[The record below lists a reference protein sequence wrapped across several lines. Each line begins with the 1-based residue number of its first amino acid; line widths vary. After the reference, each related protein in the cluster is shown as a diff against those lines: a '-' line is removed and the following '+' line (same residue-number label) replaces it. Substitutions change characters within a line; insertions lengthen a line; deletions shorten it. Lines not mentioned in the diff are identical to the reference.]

1 MAHYE
6 IVFRKS
12 VAKDL
17 RGIPGKDVS
26 MILKAIEGLRTD
38 PRPPQA
44 EKLTDREQY
53 RLRQGRYRI
62 LYEITDTR
70 LTITVVKVAHRREV
84 YQ

>member
-17 RGIPGKDVS
+17 RGLPARDVQ
-26 MILKAIEGLRTD
+26 MILKAVDSLRTD
-38 PRPPQA
+38 PRPQQA

-53 RLRQGRYRI
+53 RLRQGRYRV
-62 LYEITDTR
+62 LYEVLDKGLI
-70 LTITVVKVAHRREV
+70 ITVVKVAHRRESNR
-84 YQ
+84 

>member
-26 MILKAIEGLRTD
+26 MILKTIEGLRTD

-62 LYEITDTR
+62 LYEIADTR
-70 LTITVVKVAHRREV
+70 LTITVVKIAYRREA
-84 YQ
+84 YR